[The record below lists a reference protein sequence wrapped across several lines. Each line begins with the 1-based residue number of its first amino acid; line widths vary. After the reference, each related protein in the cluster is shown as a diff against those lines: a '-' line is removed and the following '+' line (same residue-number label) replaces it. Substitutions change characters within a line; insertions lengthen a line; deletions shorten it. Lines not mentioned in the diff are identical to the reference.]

1 MYYDNPEPV
10 ETEKCFNFEV
20 VITEIKHGYVYA
32 KDEAEARELIEA
44 KKWDEATTYPDTIEV
59 EDISTLLEDK

>member
-1 MYYDNPEPV
+1 MP
-10 ETEKCFNFEV
+10 EKCFNFEV

-44 KKWDEATTYPDTIEV
+44 KQWDEATTYPDTIEV